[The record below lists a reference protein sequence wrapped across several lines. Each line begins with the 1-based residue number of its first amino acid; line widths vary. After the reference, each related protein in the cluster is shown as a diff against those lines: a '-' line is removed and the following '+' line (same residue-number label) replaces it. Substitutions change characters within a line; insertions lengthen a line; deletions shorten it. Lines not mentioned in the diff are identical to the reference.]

1 MSDTLVLDVGMRPVG
16 TIPWTEAII
25 QIIIKKKARVIE
37 EHPDRYINTV
47 NWTVNMPS
55 VIMLVMPI
63 KKSRAI
69 KFSRHGIYAR
79 DKGRCQY
86 CSARVR
92 KSEFQYE
99 HVIPKSQGGRTC
111 WENIVV
117 SCLFC
122 NQKKG
127 GRTPEQA
134 GMRLLSKPVR
144 PRSLPDA
151 GDHGMSFNAGM
162 PETWKSYLRDH
173 AYWNAPLEEG

>member
-1 MSDTLVLDVGMRPVG
+1 METLVLDVGMRP
-16 TIPWTEAII
+16 IDRISWTDAIT
-25 QIIIKKKARVIE
+25 QIVAKKKALVIE
-37 EHPDRYINTV
+37 EYPDRYISTV
-47 NWTVNMPS
+47 NWTVKMPS
-55 VIMLVMPI
+55 VIMLLVPI
-63 KKSRAI
+63 RKSRAI
-69 KFSRHGIYAR
+69 KFSRHSVYAR

-86 CSARVR
+86 CGERAR

-117 SCLFC
+117 SCMEC
-122 NQKKG
+122 NQRKG

-144 PRSLPDA
+144 PRSLPDV
-151 GDHGMSFNAGM
+151 GDHGMSFNPGM